1 MSQYYGYTRSSYFH
15 VIDESALRAVLTE
28 VVTSDDEEVY
38 VWKKLDAE
46 GKDII
51 AFGCNSDIRGIC
63 PTGYDPDGDND
74 PDYDCFI
81 KKLQE
86 CLVEGDVLSITEV
99 GHEKLSYL
107 AANAVIVS
115 KHNHKYIDLESDVV
129 IPAMDEMEPN
139 HPESIRMD
147 Y

>member
-1 MSQYYGYTRSSYFH
+1 MSQYYGYTRTSYFH
-15 VIDESALRAVLTE
+15 VIDEAALRAVIAE

-38 VWKKLDAE
+38 IWKKLDAE
-46 GKDII
+46 GKDIF
-51 AFGCNSDIRGIC
+51 AFGCNSDIRGI
-63 PTGYDPDGDND
+63 YPDGCTADNGDD

-81 KKLQE
+81 KKLQA

-107 AANAVIVS
+107 AANAVIIS
-115 KHNHKYIDLESDVV
+115 KHNQKYIDLESDVI
-129 IPAMDEMEPN
+129 IPAMDEVEPN